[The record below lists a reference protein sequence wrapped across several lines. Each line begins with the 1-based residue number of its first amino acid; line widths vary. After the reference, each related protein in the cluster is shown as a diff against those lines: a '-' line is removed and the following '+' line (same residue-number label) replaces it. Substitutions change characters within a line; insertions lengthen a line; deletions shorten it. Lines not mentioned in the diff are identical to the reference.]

1 MDIYRDASAAQR
13 DVSNMLHTQF
23 SLGIGG
29 SIDLQVLVS
38 DESWEADSKLRY
50 MVLQKMSD
58 FYNTL
63 SRTLIINCKKYS

>member
-50 MVLQKMSD
+50 MVLQKNERFLQHTESHP
-58 FYNTL
+58 YNQL
-63 SRTLIINCKKYS
+63 QKV